1 MKIELN
7 KKGILEY
14 QNNEPPYLMIDYAS
28 KIVPGES
35 AEGYKYLDKDEWFS
49 KVHWKNDPNMPGML
63 QIEALSQMAALSI
76 LTLPGN
82 KKKLMYLTSA
92 NNLKFLKKVL
102 PEKKFYIKTKIINFK
117 RGIANCKGYAEVD
130 KEIACSADFNL
141 VLPDEIKKYNLPPR

>member
-1 MKIELN
+1 
-7 KKGILEY
+7 
-14 QNNEPPYLMIDYAS
+14 
-28 KIVPGES
+28 
-35 AEGYKYLDKDEWFS
+35 
-49 KVHWKNDPNMPGML
+49 
-63 QIEALSQMAALSI
+63 
-76 LTLPGN
+76 
-82 KKKLMYLTSA
+82 MYLTSA

>member
-7 KKGILEY
+7 KKKILEY
-14 QNNEPPYLMIDYAS
+14 QNNEPPYLMIDHAS
-28 KIVPGES
+28 EVIPGKS
-35 AEGYKYLDKDEWFS
+35 AVGYKYLNKDEWFF
-49 KVHWKNDPNMPGML
+49 KVHWENDPNMPGML

-92 NNLKFLKKVL
+92 NNLKFVKKVL
-102 PEKKFYIKTKIINFK
+102 PEKKFYIKTNIVNYK

-130 KEIACSADFNL
+130 NELACSADFNL
-141 VLPDEIKKYNLPPR
+141 VLPDEIKKYNLPKR